1 MAVVR
6 KRVASLSDMFSGDEP
21 APGQVENDFISEM
34 IRRVREGRVIPVIS
48 GSVFY
53 ESVFRLDTEQAA
65 GELPAAVEQPAAD
78 NQPAAVDQQAAEQPP
93 AEEPPA
99 EEETIEGELSRTWA
113 RQIGYPL
120 PDSLNLA
127 RVAQY
132 NRTTAEDNE
141 KAKVTYLRFLKM
153 ALLNFARVKGA
164 GAGLLGELRARLDES
179 SFTELCVELGYPQA
193 SQTQM
198 DALRAL
204 ACLPLP
210 VYITTS
216 YHDYLERLLAL
227 ENRPPRTQ
235 LCFWS
240 GETFEVDA
248 DHAPDRE
255 LAPSVE
261 RPVVYHLMGLER
273 YPSSVALSEDDYL
286 DFLARV
292 VLDTDTRDPVIPL
305 FLRDALSFS
314 SLMLLG
320 YRLSDWDFRVL
331 FRGVIL
337 PRQSPN
343 RWTSLIIQLAPE
355 EQYHIADS
363 AKARRY
369 LETYFSPKSFKIEWG
384 SAESFLARFWTEWK
398 KRQV

>member
-6 KRVASLSDMFSGDEP
+6 KRFASLSDMFSGEE
-21 APGQVENDFISEM
+21 PGQAENDFISEM

-53 ESVFRLDTEQAA
+53 ESIFNIGGDE
-65 GELPAAVEQPAAD
+65 
-78 NQPAAVDQQAAEQPP
+78 AAEAAPEGEPAPP
-93 AEEPPA
+93 EEEPPA
-99 EEETIEGELSRTWA
+99 EEITIESELSDTWA

-120 PDSLNLA
+120 PDYSNLA

-132 NRTTAEDNE
+132 NRTLSEDNE
-141 KAKVTYLRFLKM
+141 RAKVSYLRFLKM
-153 ALLNFARVKGA
+153 ALLNFARSQGA
-164 GAGLLGELRARLDES
+164 GADLLSELRSRLDEA
-179 SFTELCVELGYPQA
+179 SFTELCAELGYPQE
-193 SQTQM
+193 QPGKI
-198 DALRAL
+198 DALRVL
-204 ACLPLP
+204 ARLPLP
-210 VYITTS
+210 IYITTS
-216 YHDYLERLLAL
+216 CHDYLERLLAL
-227 ENRPPRTQ
+227 ENRAPRTQ

-240 GETFEVDA
+240 GETFDVEQ

-273 YPSSVALSEDDYL
+273 YPSSIALSEDDYL

-292 VLDTDTRDPVIPL
+292 VLDTDTRDMVIPL
-305 FLRDALSFS
+305 YLRDALSTS
-314 SLMLLG
+314 SLVLLG
-320 YRLSDWDFRVL
+320 YRLNDWDFRVL

-343 RWTSLIIQLAPE
+343 RWTSLIIQLSPE
-355 EQYHIADS
+355 DQYHVPDGS
-363 AKARRY
+363 KARKY

-384 SAESFLARFWTEWK
+384 SAETYLEKFWSEWK